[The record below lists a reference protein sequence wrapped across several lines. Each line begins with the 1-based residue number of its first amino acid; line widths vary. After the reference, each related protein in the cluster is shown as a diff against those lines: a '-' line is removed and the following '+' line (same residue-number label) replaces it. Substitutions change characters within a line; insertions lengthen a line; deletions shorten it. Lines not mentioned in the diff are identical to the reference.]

1 MLWSSLLDFHNAAA
15 CYSELSGPW
24 HASMQLH
31 LTSYQLKSSVRSSS
45 CTFLSSLHSALLVMW
60 RPPPQMDLT
69 FTFKENTRLP
79 PDCQSFCRSQFF
91 FIRPKILRQRL
102 RLFFCYQ
109 IFLAYTD
116 TLKTWEMSRYL
127 EVLRRDTLSLY
138 PSKSGR
144 SPKEMGNGD
153 STHSIVSSCNCC
165 LSWSISPP
173 HSVTRRQTPL
183 TTSIQCKCND
193 NKQIYVSFQSKMR

>member
-45 CTFLSSLHSALLVMW
+45 CTFYLVFFTFSTTCNVE
-60 RPPPQMDLT
+60 QMDLT
-69 FTFKENTRLP
+69 FTFKENTQLP
-79 PDCQSFCRSQFF
+79 TDCQSFCRSQFF
-91 FIRPKILRQRL
+91 SRPKILRQRL
-102 RLFFCYQ
+102 RLFFCDQ

-116 TLKTWEMSRYL
+116 SLKTWEQSRYL
-127 EVLRRDTLSLY
+127 KVLRRDTLSPY
-138 PSKSGR
+138 PSKCGR

-183 TTSIQCKCND
+183 TTSIQCKYND
-193 NKQIYVSFQSKMR
+193 NKQIYISFQSKMR

>member
-109 IFLAYTD
+109 IFFGLY
-116 TLKTWEMSRYL
+116 RY
-127 EVLRRDTLSLY
+127 SQN
-138 PSKSGR
+138 
-144 SPKEMGNGD
+144 MGNV
-153 STHSIVSSCNCC
+153 SILRSVETRYTKPVS
-165 LSWSISPP
+165 LKIW
-173 HSVTRRQTPL
+173 Q
-183 TTSIQCKCND
+183 K
-193 NKQIYVSFQSKMR
+193 SKRNGKWGLDTQHCFIM